1 MAVIG
6 GHSLALSTRL
16 NEQYNDHADCFFF
29 FFFLAKKVLFDE
41 FKTG

>member
-6 GHSLALSTRL
+6 GHSLAVSTHF
-16 NEQYNDHADCFFF
+16 NEEYNDCADFFF
-29 FFFLAKKVLFDE
+29 FSIAKKVLFDE

>member
-6 GHSLALSTRL
+6 GHSLAVSTRF
-16 NEQYNDHADCFFF
+16 NEEYNDRANFW
-29 FFFLAKKVLFDE
+29 FLAKKVLFDE